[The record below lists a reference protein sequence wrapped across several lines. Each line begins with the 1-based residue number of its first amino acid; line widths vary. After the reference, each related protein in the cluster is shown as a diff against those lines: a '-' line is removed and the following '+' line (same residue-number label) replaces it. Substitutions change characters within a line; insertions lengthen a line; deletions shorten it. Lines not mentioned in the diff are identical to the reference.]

1 MRDAYFYA
9 LEEWDVECDSARKG
23 YYLAKIDATE
33 RQWLSVILRDKT
45 WDNRE
50 RVASFLQQ
58 KADIAYNAGHIS
70 EAINA
75 LSQALKIEQTL
86 YGAEFGEMTV
96 DSNNLAGFYA
106 QGHHYKEAKD
116 LYLKLIAYY
125 QSRLTPMATVISR
138 LRFYLPENIDLDST
152 SLYLPLLEE
161 YKRRQSDVS
170 MVLYGISLLYQNN
183 QQLEQA
189 KDFAERAFTLDAVAY
204 PAKMQYERLQQLANI
219 AEGLGDNVLARR
231 YRQMS
236 FRHRMAHSIYP
247 GDPQYN
253 DFAKPGGDRCG

>member
-1 MRDAYFYA
+1 
-9 LEEWDVECDSARKG
+9 
-23 YYLAKIDATE
+23 
-33 RQWLSVILRDKT
+33 
-45 WDNRE
+45 
-50 RVASFLQQ
+50 
-58 KADIAYNAGHIS
+58 
-70 EAINA
+70 
-75 LSQALKIEQTL
+75 
-86 YGAEFGEMTV
+86 MTV

-152 SLYLPLLEE
+152 SLYLPLLAE
-161 YKRRQSDVS
+161 YKRRQSEVS
-170 MVLYGISLLYQNN
+170 MVLYGISLLYKNN

-189 KDFAERAFTLDAVAY
+189 KYFAERAFTLDAVAY

-231 YRQMS
+231 YRQLS

-247 GDPQYN
+247 SDPQYN